1 MNRHDGLSGF
11 TLHKIFEYMYGI
23 IVVVMLRQLGY
34 FTFLFVFITPAF
46 SATVSP
52 GDILKKRCTECHN
65 IDLVNRTPKSQAQWE
80 RTVDRMISYGATLD
94 KEEREIIIKYLA
106 GK

>member
-1 MNRHDGLSGF
+1 V
-11 TLHKIFEYMYGI
+11 YGI

-34 FTFLFVFITPAF
+34 FTFLFAFISPAF

-65 IDLVNRTPKSQAQWE
+65 IDLVYRTPKSQAQWE